1 MVFCLLL
8 VYCWHLGGDIMFFL
22 LQVTAP
28 TSITVDT
35 FVIGKLAVAF
45 IGLAGVCW
53 GIRKLLDLINR
64 S

>member
-1 MVFCLLL
+1 
-8 VYCWHLGGDIMFFL
+8 MFYL

-45 IGLAGVCW
+45 IGLAGICW